1 MQLIKHYKG
10 SHVLALSDSVIEQY
24 EKSRAKRKR
33 RIHPEKLLWKPPVF
47 TRDQL
52 RFGW

>member
-1 MQLIKHYKG
+1 VM
-10 SHVLALSDSVIEQY
+10 EQF

-33 RIHPEKLLWKPPVF
+33 RIHPESLIWKSPSF
-47 TRDQL
+47 TREQL